1 MMEASGTMEVESFD
15 IQKLVIYRPEVEKD
29 AAIVGCTM
37 QNNWYGLHGLQSD
50 DAIKELQIAGIREF
64 EVAKALLQGHKE
76 KLSQKI
82 PSEAGGVHLFDL
94 CLTFGMDNTAFA
106 LAESGI
112 PGCVLEAHHIDLGS
126 YLPQPRQ
133 PQQRPIFKAPPPS
146 RPHLLIQDAGVG
158 RRPHANIAHGAF
170 QLTKEYGW
178 RISTSAL
185 LLLAVQ
191 QWRQWESRWSWR
203 FWQWSCP
210 TSTCPFRCRRSLQ
223 LDFWTSS
230 SWAETKRQLQ
240 RWRGRTLFGPCAG
253 GTLATCLGHFPL
265 LGEFSWH
272 ITANNLLS
280 FLQRFTPVP
289 RSRAFSCY
297 FAAPTSWN
305 QLLFPCGNLCLLWG
319 GQSKHLQACCQT
331 ARVLGIQNRSMTWAV
346 AFAQGLGLSL
356 WTGSMRPQCTALMWK
371 IGWLWSQPPTLGW
384 AASALAF
391 WTCP

>member
-133 PQQRPIFKAPPPS
+133 PQQRPIFKAPPPPAPISLS
-146 RPHLLIQDAGVG
+146 RMQVLGEDHMQILRMGL
-158 RRPHANIAHGAF
+158 
-170 QLTKEYGW
+170 
-178 RISTSAL
+178 
-185 LLLAVQ
+185 
-191 QWRQWESRWSWR
+191 
-203 FWQWSCP
+203 
-210 TSTCPFRCRRSLQ
+210 
-223 LDFWTSS
+223 S
-230 SWAETKRQLQ
+230 SWPRNMDGGFQPQLCFCSQCSNEGNEKAVGPEGFGNDPVRHRLALSGVAEVCSSTFGHRHPERKQ
-240 RWRGRTLFGPCAG
+240 RGSCSVGEEEPC
-253 GTLATCLGHFPL
+253 
-265 LGEFSWH
+265 
-272 ITANNLLS
+272 
-280 FLQRFTPVP
+280 
-289 RSRAFSCY
+289 
-297 FAAPTSWN
+297 
-305 QLLFPCGNLCLLWG
+305 
-319 GQSKHLQACCQT
+319 
-331 ARVLGIQNRSMTWAV
+331 
-346 AFAQGLGLSL
+346 
-356 WTGSMRPQCTALMWK
+356 
-371 IGWLWSQPPTLGW
+371 
-384 AASALAF
+384 SALAPVEHWRHVWDTF
-391 WTCP
+391 PFLGSSADTLQPTISCPSCSASRRCHVQEHFPVILPRQLLGISSSSLAGICVCFGVANRSICRLVAKQQESLESRIVQWLGPLPLHKALGCLSGQAPWGHSARHWCERLADYEVSHQR